1 MGDALEAQGGEALEV
16 LHPASGCLTRGT
28 RARFIATLRT
38 LPDSRAGR
46 IFPNLTIPMQAVLQ
60 IDPRDNVRVAL
71 RDLKQGESV
80 DIGGGRT
87 ITLATDVDAKHKFP
101 AENLA
106 QGAEVTLYGVLVG
119 KVSEDVPAGALLH
132 THNLKHASEPFGI
145 ELYEEGRHT
154 WHAPDV
160 SAFTGRTF
168 DGYPREDG
176 RAGTANH
183 WLVIPM
189 VFCEN
194 RNLRVIQNALLKP
207 LGYAQTSDYEDFA
220 ARLAQAERDGSPLAD
235 VLFESSGSPAA
246 RRLFPN
252 VDGVRFLFH
261 SMGCGQDRG
270 DSDAL
275 CRLLAGYATHPNV
288 AGVTVLSLG
297 CQHAQ
302 ISILQEEMR
311 KICPDFSRPFYT
323 FEQQQY
329 PSEKKL
335 LEDTI
340 RKTMEGMETANRSRR
355 VPVPIGKLV
364 VGMKCGASD
373 GFSGISANPVL
384 GHITDSL
391 TALHASAIL
400 AEFPEL
406 CGVEADLIRRCPTA
420 AEARRFI
427 QLMKDY
433 NARAEAI
440 GSGFSMNPSPG
451 NIKDGLITDAIKS
464 AGAAKKGGTAPVAD
478 VLDYTEPIRKEG
490 LTLLCTPGNDVE
502 ATTAMTASGANI
514 ILFTTGLGT
523 PTGNPICPVLKVA
536 SNSQVTQRLADM
548 IDFNCGTVIEGTET
562 IPQAAGRLLEQI
574 IETASGRYVPK
585 AVRLGQ
591 DDFIPWR
598 RGVSL

>member
-1 MGDALEAQGGEALEV
+1 
-16 LHPASGCLTRGT
+16 
-28 RARFIATLRT
+28 
-38 LPDSRAGR
+38 
-46 IFPNLTIPMQAVLQ
+46 MQSVLQ
-60 IDPRDNVRVAL
+60 IDPRDNVWVAL
-71 RDLKQGESV
+71 RNLKAGETVS
-80 DIGGGRT
+80 IGDRAV
-87 ITLATDVDAKHKFP
+87 TLSTDVDAKHKFP
-101 AENLA
+101 VAPLA
-106 QGAEVTLYGVLVG
+106 KGAEVTLYGVLVG

-145 ELYEEGRHT
+145 ELYEEGKHA
-154 WHAPDV
+154 WHVPDV
-160 SAFTGRTF
+160 SRFEGRTF
-168 DGYPREDG
+168 DGFPREDG
-176 RAGTANH
+176 RGGTANH

-194 RNLRVIQNALLKP
+194 RNLRVIQNAFLKP
-207 LGYAQTSDYEDFA
+207 LGYAQSSDYEDFA
-220 ARLAQAERDGSPLAD
+220 ERLAQAEREGKSIAEVQFESHESPL
-235 VLFESSGSPAA
+235 A

-252 VDGVRFLFH
+252 VDGIRFLFH

-270 DSDAL
+270 DSNAL

-302 ISILQEEMR
+302 ISILKEEMA
-311 KICPDFSRPFYT
+311 KICPQFNRPIYT

-335 LEDTI
+335 LEDAI
-340 RKTMEGMETANRSRR
+340 RKTFEGLQIANQSVRQ
-355 VPVPIGKLV
+355 PVSITKLV

-384 GHITDSL
+384 GHITDCLSVL
-391 TALHASAIL
+391 NAGAIL

-406 CGVEADLIRRCPTA
+406 CGVEADLIRRCPTKKE
-420 AEARRFI
+420 AERFI

-464 AGAAKKGGTAPVAD
+464 AGAAKKGGAAPVAD
-478 VLDYTEPIRKEG
+478 VLDYTEPVRKPG

-502 ATTAMTASGANI
+502 ATTAMTGSGANV

-523 PTGNPICPVLKVA
+523 PTGNPITPVLKIA
-536 SNSQVTQRLADM
+536 TNSQVAERLNDM
-548 IDFNCGTVIEGTET
+548 IDFSCGTVIEGTET
-562 IPQAAGRLLEQI
+562 IPQAAERLLETI
-574 IETASGRYVPK
+574 IDTASGRYVPK

>member
-1 MGDALEAQGGEALEV
+1 
-16 LHPASGCLTRGT
+16 
-28 RARFIATLRT
+28 
-38 LPDSRAGR
+38 
-46 IFPNLTIPMQAVLQ
+46 MQPVLQ
-60 IDPRDNVRVAL
+60 IDRRDNVWVAL
-71 RDLKQGESV
+71 RNLKAGETVSIGDRSV
-80 DIGGGRT
+80 
-87 ITLATDVDAKHKFP
+87 TLSTDVDAKHKFP
-101 AENLA
+101 LEPLA
-106 QGAEVTLYGVLVG
+106 KGDEVTLYGVLVG
-119 KVSEDVPAGALLH
+119 RVSEDVPAGALLH

-145 ELYEEGRHT
+145 DLYEEGKHA
-154 WHAPDV
+154 WHEPDV
-160 SAFTGRTF
+160 SNFEGRTF

-194 RNLRVIQNALLKP
+194 RNLRVIQNAFLKP
-207 LGYAQTSDYEDFA
+207 LGYAQSSDYEDFA
-220 ARLAQAERDGSPLAD
+220 ARLAQAEREGKPIAEVQFESHESPL
-235 VLFESSGSPAA
+235 A

-252 VDGVRFLFH
+252 VDGIRFLFH

-270 DSDAL
+270 DSNAL

-302 ISILQEEMR
+302 ISILKEEMQ
-311 KICPDFSRPFYT
+311 KICPQFSRPIYT

-335 LEDTI
+335 LEDSI
-340 RKTMEGMETANRSRR
+340 RKTFEGLQIANQSKRQ
-355 VPVPIGKLV
+355 PVPISKLV

-384 GHITDSL
+384 GHITDCL
-391 TALHASAIL
+391 TALHGSAIL

-406 CGVEADLIRRCPTA
+406 CGVEADLIRRCPTKT
-420 AEARRFI
+420 EAQRFI

-433 NARAEAI
+433 NAQAEAV

-478 VLDYTEPIRKEG
+478 VLDYTEPVRKEG

-502 ATTAMTASGANI
+502 ATTAMTGSGANV

-523 PTGNPICPVLKVA
+523 PTGNPITPVLKVA
-536 SNSQVTQRLADM
+536 TNTQVSERLSDM
-548 IDFNCGTVIEGTET
+548 IDFSCGTVIEGTES
-562 IPQAAGRLLEQI
+562 IPQAAERLLEQI
-574 IETASGRYVPK
+574 LDTASGRYVPK

>member
-1 MGDALEAQGGEALEV
+1 
-16 LHPASGCLTRGT
+16 
-28 RARFIATLRT
+28 
-38 LPDSRAGR
+38 
-46 IFPNLTIPMQAVLQ
+46 MQPVLQ
-60 IDPRDNVRVAL
+60 IDSRDNVWVAL
-71 RDLKQGESV
+71 RDLKAGEIVNIGDQSV
-80 DIGGGRT
+80 KIS
-87 ITLATDVDAKHKFP
+87 TDVNAKHKFP
-101 AENLA
+101 VQPLKK
-106 QGAEVTLYGVLVG
+106 GDEVILYGVLVG
-119 KVSEDVPAGALLH
+119 KASEDVPAGALLH

-145 ELYEEGRHT
+145 DLYEEGNHT
-154 WHAPDV
+154 WAAPDV
-160 SAFTGRTF
+160 TKFAGRTF

-194 RNLRVIQNALLKP
+194 RNLRVLQNAFLKP
-207 LGYAQTSDYEDFA
+207 LGYAQSSDYEDFA
-220 ARLAQAERDGSPLAD
+220 ERLAKAERDGNPITD
-235 VLFESSGSPAA
+235 VLFESHDSPEA

-252 VDGVRFLFH
+252 VDGIRFLFH

-270 DSDAL
+270 DSNAL

-302 ISILQEEMR
+302 ISILREDMK
-311 KICPDFSRPFYT
+311 KICPEFSRPVYT

-335 LEDTI
+335 LEDAI
-340 RKTMEGMETANRSRR
+340 RKTFEGLQLANQSKR
-355 VPVPIGKLV
+355 VPVPITKLV

-406 CGVEADLIRRCPTA
+406 CGVEADLIRRCRTKQE
-420 AEARRFI
+420 AERFI
-427 QLMKDY
+427 RLMTDY

-478 VLDYTEPIRKEG
+478 VLDYTEPVRTEG
-490 LTLLCTPGNDVE
+490 LSLLCTPGNDVE
-502 ATTAMTASGANI
+502 ATTGMAASGANV

-523 PTGNPICPVLKVA
+523 PTGNPITPVLKIA
-536 SNSQVTQRLADM
+536 SNRQVAERLPDM
-548 IDFNCGTVIEGTET
+548 IDFNCGAVIEGTET
-562 IPQAAGRLLEQI
+562 IPQAAERLIEVIL
-574 IETASGRYVPK
+574 ETASGKYVPK

-591 DDFIPWR
+591 DDFIPWK